1 MSAERSATFGEML
14 GRYRRAASLTQEAL
28 AEGAGLGV
36 RSIQGLERGESKP
49 HRDTA
54 ERLAAAL
61 ALEDAHRAPF
71 LAAAGPAP
79 RHRVG
84 GEISRASGSATSSAM
99 GRLAPSPEGPLT
111 NLPTPTT
118 SFVGRER
125 EMADL
130 TRLLGRARLLTLTGP
145 GGTGKTRLAARL
157 GSALSA
163 SFPDGVVFVPLAA
176 VSDPS
181 LLASTIAAVLGLSLG
196 PGQTLVA
203 ALVAFIH
210 SKRLLLLLDNFEQIE
225 PAAPLLAELLAGC
238 PTLTILVTSRASLH
252 LSGEQEYFVPPLA
265 VPDLD
270 ELTTGVLEAL
280 GRWPSVTLFTERAR
294 LVQPEFAISAAN
306 GPVVGEICRRVD
318 GLPLAIELA
327 AARVKLLAPD
337 TLLARLDQRLTL
349 LTGGPR
355 DLPDRQRTL
364 RSTIA
369 WSHDLLNE
377 EERILF
383 RSLAVFSGGWSL
395 AAAVAISGPASGE
408 VLDTLGSLVDKSLVV
423 AETPAAGETR
433 YWMLETIREYGLEC
447 LEASGEGETVHR
459 RHAVYYADLVLTSSA
474 ESLSMP
480 MTKWEWLL
488 WAESEQDNLRAA
500 TRWAHDHEDSE
511 LEMWLMVSFID
522 LWPLRR
528 DFHDS
533 RHLSDRLASLLAA
546 HRDRIPSTLRVNVLG
561 KLGTTKWILG
571 EYSQAGELL
580 EEGLALC
587 QAEHLPDYRGAFLHL
602 LGHVAREQ
610 GEYERAR
617 SRFEEL
623 LALGRESG
631 SQRETV
637 PALLALLGLADIA
650 REHGDAA
657 RVVSYCEEGRI
668 LNRAIGAPALESFA
682 INNLGL
688 AAWMQG
694 DFGRASELLADSVR
708 RHQEM
713 GNPSGVAEVLA
724 NVGRLAR
731 AEERIGDA
739 RAALGESL
747 TLSRAS
753 GPFCVLVSDLEELAG
768 LEGGRRAEDAARLFG
783 AARAMRDD
791 RGAPRWPILQAGYE
805 RDLES
810 TRAQLGDTAFT
821 AAWAEGQG
829 MTVDEAVTLALE
841 LA

>member
-1 MSAERSATFGEML
+1 MSAERSVTFGELL
-14 GRYRRAASLTQEAL
+14 GRYRRAAGLTQEGL
-28 AEGAGLGV
+28 AERAGLGV
-36 RSIQGLERGESKP
+36 RTIQGLERGESKP
-49 HRDTA
+49 LRDTA
-54 ERLAAAL
+54 LRLAAAL
-61 ALEDAHRAPF
+61 GQADAHRTTF
-71 LAAAGPAP
+71 LAAASPAP
-79 RHRVG
+79 RHRAADQAHRV
-84 GEISRASGSATSSAM
+84 AGSATSAAM
-99 GRLAPSPEGPLT
+99 GQPAPCLEMPLT
-111 NLPTPTT
+111 NLPIPTT

-125 EMADL
+125 ELAEL
-130 TRLLGRARLLTLTGP
+130 TSLLGRTRLLTLTGP
-145 GGTGKTRLAARL
+145 GGTGKTRLAVRL
-157 GSALSA
+157 GSAVSA
-163 SFPDGVVFVPLAA
+163 SFPDGVTFVPLAA
-176 VSDPS
+176 VSNPS
-181 LLASTIAAVLGLSLG
+181 LLASTIAAVLGISLG
-196 PGQTLVA
+196 PGQSLLA
-203 ALVAFIH
+203 ALIVH
-210 SKRLLLLLDNFEQIE
+210 LRPKRLLLFLDNFEQITA
-225 PAAPLLAELLAGC
+225 AAPLLSEMIAGC
-238 PTLTILVTSRASLH
+238 PALTILVTSRASLH
-252 LSGEQEYFVPPLA
+252 LSGEQEYFVPPLG
-265 VPDLD
+265 VPDGEEPKIGGPA
-270 ELTTGVLEAL
+270 ELE
-280 GRWPSVTLFTERAR
+280 RWPSVTLFAERAR
-294 LVQPEFAISAAN
+294 LVQTDFTISAAN
-306 GPVVGEICRRVD
+306 GQAIAEICRRLD

-327 AARVKLLAPD
+327 AARVKLLAPEA
-337 TLLARLDQRLTL
+337 LLARLDRRLSL

-364 RSTIA
+364 RATIG

-377 EERILF
+377 PERILF

-395 AAAVAISGPASGE
+395 AAAEAICQLATGG
-408 VLDTLGSLVDKSLVV
+408 VLDNLGSLVDKSLVV
-423 AETPAAGETR
+423 AETPDAGETR
-433 YWMLETIREYGLEC
+433 YRILETIREYALEC
-447 LEASGEGETVHR
+447 LEASGESEVVRR
-459 RHAVYYADLVLTSSA
+459 RHAIYYAELVLTSSA
-474 ESLSMP
+474 ESLSAP
-480 MTKWEWLL
+480 LTKWEWLL
-488 WAESEQDNLRAA
+488 WAEREQDNLRAA
-500 TRWAHDHEDSE
+500 TRWAHDQEEVE
-511 LEMWLMVSFID
+511 LEMWLLVSFID

-528 DFHDS
+528 DFHES
-533 RHLSDRLASLLAA
+533 RHLSKRLASLLAA
-546 HRDRIPSTLRVNVLG
+546 HRKRVPLALRVRVQVRLG
-561 KLGTTKWILG
+561 ATKWILG
-571 EYSQAGELL
+571 EYSQARELL

-587 QAEHLPDYRGAFLHL
+587 QAEHLFDYLGTLLHL

-617 SRFEEL
+617 SRFKEL
-623 LALGRESG
+623 LALGRESVDQG
-631 SQRETV
+631 KTV
-637 PALLALLGLADIA
+637 LAVLALLGLADIA
-650 REHGDAA
+650 REQGDAA
-657 RVVSYCEEGRI
+657 RVVSYCEESLI
-668 LNRAIGAPALESFA
+668 LNRALGDPALESFA